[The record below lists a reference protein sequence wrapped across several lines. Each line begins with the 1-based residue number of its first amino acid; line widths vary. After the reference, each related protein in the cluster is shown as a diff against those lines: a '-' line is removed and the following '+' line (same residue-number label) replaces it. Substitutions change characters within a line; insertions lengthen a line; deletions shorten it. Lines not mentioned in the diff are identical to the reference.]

1 MKEEYPLNM
10 SFLRFKDSFTLGA
23 AVLIFY
29 EIYPTKSFAF
39 VLDQYIDN
47 MITSNE
53 DPVRSFNKK
62 WIEKSFAKEEQICRK
77 LSELVEDK
85 LTDRDFIRSFDIHGI
100 CDYLLNR
107 WKKGSRFHDE
117 FIDLSNRKTL
127 ERADFRYLL
136 CEIGIEVPNF
146 FVDDGSPS
154 IIGVLPYDAKEIP
167 HTNTSETET
176 STDNKKEPSYKWDIR
191 ISFKRIVQHA
201 TYTIYRTRKE
211 TDLSTEREDVLKH
224 PFMQKILKA
233 IREHANTDEEQLE
246 YGDNHDP
253 KHILKYNF
261 PKNDRTVPEEWID
274 EELKKF

>member
-1 MKEEYPLNM
+1 MKEECPLDT
-10 SFLRFKDSFTLGA
+10 SFLRFQDSFTLGG

-29 EIYPTKSFAF
+29 GIYPIKSFAF
-39 VLDQYIDN
+39 VLDQYVDN
-47 MITSNE
+47 MIISNE

-77 LSELVEDK
+77 LSELVEDR
-85 LTDRDFIRSFDIHGI
+85 LTDRDFIRSFDTHGI
-100 CDYLLNR
+100 CNYLLNR

-117 FIDLSNRKTL
+117 FIDLSNRKAL
-127 ERADFRYLL
+127 GKADFRYLL
-136 CEIGIEVPNF
+136 WEMGIEVPNF

-154 IIGVLPYDAKEIP
+154 IIGVLPYDAEEAP
-167 HTNTSETET
+167 HTDTSKTQAA
-176 STDNKKEPSYKWDIR
+176 TDNKKEPSYKRDIR
-191 ISFKRIVQHA
+191 TSFRRIVQHA

-211 TDLSTEREDVLKH
+211 ADRSIEREDVLKH

-233 IREHANTDEEQLE
+233 IREHTNADEEQLE